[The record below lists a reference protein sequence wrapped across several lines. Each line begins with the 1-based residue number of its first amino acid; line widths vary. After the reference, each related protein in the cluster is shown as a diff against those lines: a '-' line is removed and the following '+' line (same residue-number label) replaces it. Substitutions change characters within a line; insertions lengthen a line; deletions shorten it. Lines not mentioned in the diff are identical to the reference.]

1 MTFREAV
8 DVCLKQKYFFKF
20 AGRASRSEFWWFVAF
35 VLGLNIIVWFI
46 VILLPISFPPMLGL
60 SLALL
65 VSLLLFP
72 ASLGVTVRRLHDRD
86 LNGWWILPSFVPLF
100 IKPLGGVILLV
111 YTIIYCMPGTP
122 GPNRFGP
129 NPLLNN

>member
-46 VILLPISFPPMLGL
+46 VILLPIM
-60 SLALL
+60 
-65 VSLLLFP
+65 VC
-72 ASLGVTVRRLHDRD
+72 RH
-86 LNGWWILPSFVPLF
+86 
-100 IKPLGGVILLV
+100 
-111 YTIIYCMPGTP
+111 
-122 GPNRFGP
+122 
-129 NPLLNN
+129 